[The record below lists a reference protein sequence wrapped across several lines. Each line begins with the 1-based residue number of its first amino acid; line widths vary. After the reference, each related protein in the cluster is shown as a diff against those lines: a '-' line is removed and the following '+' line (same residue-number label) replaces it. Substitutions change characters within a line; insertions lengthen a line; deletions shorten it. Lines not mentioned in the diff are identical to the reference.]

1 MDNDK
6 KRKGKGRDRNIRN
19 SYRIGAGCR
28 VKRKSP
34 NMRIEREIAST
45 IGEASLYLYRYYSV
59 KATEIWIDLLDDTKV
74 GRAIGWSKRKVQYH
88 RLRLQ
93 EHGWIYFES
102 RIIDGMKHNHY
113 VIYGLEKIE
122 KGDEEIDDDG
132 QR

>member
-1 MDNDK
+1 MDNDNK
-6 KRKGKGRDRNIRN
+6 ERKGKGRDRNIRN

-122 KGDEEIDDDG
+122 TGDDDIDDG
-132 QR
+132 Q

>member
-1 MDNDK
+1 
-6 KRKGKGRDRNIRN
+6 
-19 SYRIGAGCR
+19 
-28 VKRKSP
+28 
-34 NMRIEREIAST
+34 MRIEREIAST